1 MFTFSFNLMRAFT
14 VCLLLRL
21 QSNHFLLKMHFDSCM
36 PKMILV
42 HGQNL
47 TFDQNFGFSF
57 LWV

>member
-1 MFTFSFNLMRAFT
+1 MRAFT

-47 TFDQNFGFSF
+47 TFDQNLLINGLS
-57 LWV
+57 VTK